1 MEINQASNRIH
12 PMMAGAAA
20 SVMLVSM
27 AGVAA
32 ITGILPNSNS
42 TATSVAPVATAAA
55 PMDARMATTSAAPAQ
70 YAAAA
75 VAADAPVVIHKH
87 IVEHKHVVKRA
98 APAYSQT
105 APSPQYTQVSTAS
118 NQPYQQPQPVQQ
130 ASAPTTGVGIAAG
143 AVIGGLL
150 GNQVGGGRGRTLATV
165 AGAVGGG
172 YFGNEVEKR
181 TRN

>member
-1 MEINQASNRIH
+1 MEMNQASNRIH
-12 PMMAGAAA
+12 PLMAGAAA

-27 AGVAA
+27 VGVAA
-32 ITGILPNSNS
+32 ITGILPNSHS
-42 TATSVAPVATAAA
+42 ISASAA
-55 PMDARMATTSAAPAQ
+55 PIDTRMAMAPATPAQPAPAQ
-70 YAAAA
+70 YAASAPA
-75 VAADAPVVIHKH
+75 EAPVVIHKH
-87 IVEHKHVVKRA
+87 IVEHKHVVKRT
-98 APAYSQT
+98 APVDSQ

-118 NQPYQQPQPVQQ
+118 NQPYQQPQPTQQ
-130 ASAPTTGVGIAAG
+130 AAAPTSGVGIAAG

-150 GNQVGGGRGRTLATV
+150 GNQVGDGRGRTLATV